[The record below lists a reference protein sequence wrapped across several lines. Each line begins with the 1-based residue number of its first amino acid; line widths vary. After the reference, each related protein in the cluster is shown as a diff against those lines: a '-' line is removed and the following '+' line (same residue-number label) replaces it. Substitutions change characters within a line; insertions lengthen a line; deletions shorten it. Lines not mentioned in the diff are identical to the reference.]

1 LAWREEDLEPKNQKS
16 KIIITMAK
24 NKMDRITIVSAL
36 ILLVPCLLQQPNTL
50 TEAFSPYQCFIIHNR
65 SSALTKESFH
75 RRVEGSLA
83 AATKDDDD
91 GKKQNQRRP
100 WDILRFISQSSKFIR
115 PPSLPQII
123 IGAVAGG
130 AGKNARKI
138 GPGTYYFCTAHS
150 NALPYLFLV
159 NNNLLPLML
168 VLLSF
173 ASALFDTSGEML
185 WSPSSSNNF
194 FNFSPLDDVVM
205 GGASSSSMDNTS
217 GIWRGVV
224 TDANNGGFVGIRS
237 TPFRNGLSLDMS
249 DCTGVLLTVG
259 SANKEEEG
267 SGRRYKFVVRDS
279 TDFNGICW
287 TTEFDILPSNNIKN
301 NKGGTTEIRIP
312 FTQQV
317 PTIFAKTIRGQQ
329 FDDTNVVGFQV
340 AYSKFE
346 YDGRLNALFQLGE
359 FELQLLE
366 LKSY

>member
-1 LAWREEDLEPKNQKS
+1 
-16 KIIITMAK
+16 
-24 NKMDRITIVSAL
+24 
-36 ILLVPCLLQQPNTL
+36 
-50 TEAFSPYQCFIIHNR
+50 
-65 SSALTKESFH
+65 
-75 RRVEGSLA
+75 
-83 AATKDDDD
+83 
-91 GKKQNQRRP
+91 
-100 WDILRFISQSSKFIR
+100 
-115 PPSLPQII
+115 
-123 IGAVAGG
+123 
-130 AGKNARKI
+130 
-138 GPGTYYFCTAHS
+138 
-150 NALPYLFLV
+150 
-159 NNNLLPLML
+159 
-168 VLLSF
+168 
-173 ASALFDTSGEML
+173 ML